1 MVMTRVLVPV
11 DAHSR
16 PFPKTV
22 VRDLLGLV
30 RILYR
35 AEQDVDMPDS

>member
-1 MVMTRVLVPV
+1 MLVNLSVPV
-11 DAHSR
+11 DAYSR

-30 RILYR
+30 RILHR
-35 AEQDVDMPDS
+35 AEQAVDMPDS